1 MKLEN
6 IETTVFIFD
15 HNVEQDI
22 DREEIE
28 ELCRRFARKEYSA
41 NVGLLTHGLLRINH
55 PEEDDKE
62 ILCTK
67 RAKS

>member
-15 HNVEQDI
+15 HNVQKDI

-41 NVGLLTHGLLRINH
+41 NVGLLTHVLLSINH
-55 PEEDDKE
+55 PKEDGKKN
-62 ILCTK
+62 I
-67 RAKS
+67 